1 VPKPAYKR
9 LQVDERRSQLLRA
22 GATLFTDRAYEEIT
36 MAQIAKVAGVSKPL
50 LYHYFP
56 SKIDL
61 FKAAIV
67 EHADELRQLLETRSG
82 DTPAEQLMHVL
93 DAYLEWIEQ
102 HERTWTKLIQSTTLP
117 EVRQLIEEFRS
128 RTLAEL
134 AQGLTGDSGP
144 TPALRTALHGWLGY
158 IDAAI
163 LDWTGHHDLTRPQL
177 RGLLLAAFGAAV
189 LAAQQT
195 DPSITLAP
203 PAQLLGGDLRN
214 DLGWTPPR

>member
-117 EVRQLIEEFRS
+117 EARQLIEEFRS
-128 RTLAEL
+128 RTLVEL

-144 TPALRTALHGWLGY
+144 KPALRTALHGWLGY

-163 LDWTGHHDLTRPQL
+163 LDWTEHHDLTRPQL
-177 RGLLLAAFGAAV
+177 RDLLLAAFGAAV

-203 PAQLLGGDLRN
+203 PAQRE
-214 DLGWTPPR
+214 TPKPE